1 MQRSHKEDAGMH
13 VAAVVLVGETLDCV
27 TDGRMQLRFRCV
39 FFVRG
44 VSA

>member
-1 MQRSHKEDAGMH
+1 MH

-44 VSA
+44 VSAYIGGG